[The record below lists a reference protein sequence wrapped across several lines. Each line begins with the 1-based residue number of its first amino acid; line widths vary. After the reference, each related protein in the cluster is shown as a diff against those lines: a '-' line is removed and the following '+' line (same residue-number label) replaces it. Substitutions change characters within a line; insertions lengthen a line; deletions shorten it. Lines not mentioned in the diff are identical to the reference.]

1 MSNSE
6 YKTIQFNHI
15 INKDSCAESFIPVYK
30 GDCKEPLPFSKDNF
44 IQAMENVI
52 KLPNIN
58 STIILRADI
67 LMTFDPTMDEPE
79 TNQGLISQSLN
90 PEYKTLNIDDVSM
103 KLNYIPDNYSL
114 VKGYVRRI
122 YPRNPFKD
130 RLINQTCLI
139 LQNKDNEN
147 DIIINYTPHINNI
160 DAIDEETFPFYIPNV
175 KSINIHYTQDAIK
188 CLYYPINE
196 SQMTTDFIDSKNRL
210 IRTSKKLLETAC
222 KHSIGNKNGYKK
234 QTEHDKII
242 TKEKFQDRYVLLKQ
256 KYGKYLYDNWCE
268 VTDPNKHVFEEISI
282 AAFLIEL
289 WILKYGDIIYN
300 KEKFEFK
307 DLGCGNGSLVFI
319 LISEGIAGQGYDLR
333 ERKSWVNE
341 KLYSDEVKENLK
353 KQCLVPNLSMS
364 NKTKFLI
371 KNFNADPITANSKIQ
386 YDKQDIQKSEWIN
399 TMEWSSSEKITF
411 IIGNHSDEL
420 TCWIP
425 LLGYPFMVLP
435 CCSYDFNAKKVRY
448 SNKKENN
455 YLNQHTNSNNGKSN
469 SKYASLVNQV
479 IKVSNQIGWKNIQSQ
494 SIRIP
499 STRNIAVV
507 ATEHDKLNQ
516 FNEDHV
522 WLQDASMKIIEE
534 NGGCD
539 LYVESCLQLIT
550 SQHKK

>member
-1 MSNSE
+1 MSNTE
-6 YKTIQFNHI
+6 YKSIQFNHI
-15 INKDSCAESFIPVYK
+15 VSTEPEIPGFIPVYK
-30 GDCKEPLPFSKDNF
+30 GECNEPLPFSKDHF

-67 LMTFDPTMDEPE
+67 LSIFDSSMETPEQNDE
-79 TNQGLISQSLN
+79 LIAQELN
-90 PEYKTLNIDDVSM
+90 PEYKTLNINDIEM
-103 KLNYIPDNYSL
+103 RLNYIPKGYHL
-114 VKGYVRRI
+114 LKGYVRRM

-139 LQNKDNEN
+139 LQSDTNED
-147 DIIINYTPHINNI
+147 DIIINYTPHI
-160 DAIDEETFPFYIPNV
+160 DTIDEETFPFYIPNV
-175 KSINIHYTQDAIK
+175 KSINIHYKSDAIR
-188 CLYYPINE
+188 CLYYSANE
-196 SQMTTDFIDSKNRL
+196 EQCTTDFVDPKSRL

-242 TKEKFQDRYVLLKQ
+242 SKEKFQDRYVLLKQ

-289 WILKYGDIIYN
+289 WLLKYSNIIYN
-300 KEKFEFK
+300 KEKFQFK

-333 ERKSWVNE
+333 ERKSWINE
-341 KLYSDEVKENLK
+341 TLYSDEIKENLK
-353 KQCLVPNLSMS
+353 KQCLVPNLSMV
-364 NKTKFLI
+364 NKTNFLI
-371 KNFNADPITANSKIQ
+371 KNFNDDPISNNSMIQ
-386 YDKQDIQKSEWIN
+386 YNKEDVEKSSLIN
-399 TMEWSSSEKITF
+399 TMKWSSGDKITF

-435 CCSYDFNAKKVRY
+435 CCSYDYNAKKVRY
-448 SNKKENN
+448 TNKKENN
-455 YLNQHTNSNNGKSN
+455 YLNKHTNSNNGKSN

-479 IKVSNQIGWKNIQSQ
+479 IKVSNQIGWQNIQSQ

-507 ATEHDKLNQ
+507 ATEHQKLNQ
-516 FNEDHV
+516 FDEDHV
-522 WLQDASMKIIEE
+522 WLKDECVKIIDE
-534 NGGCD
+534 NDGCD
-539 LYVESCLQLIT
+539 DYVINCLSLIA
-550 SQHKK
+550 SQYKTK

>member
-6 YKTIQFNHI
+6 FKSLEFNHI
-15 INKDSCAESFIPVYK
+15 INNETSPDTFVHVYS
-30 GDCKEPLPFSKDNF
+30 GECRDPLPFTKDNF

-67 LMTFDPTMDEPE
+67 LSSIELGMEAPE
-79 TNQGLISQSLN
+79 RNEKLITQVLN
-90 PEYKTLNIDDVSM
+90 PEYKTLNIGDIEM
-103 KLNYIPDNYSL
+103 KLDYIPEGYHL
-114 VKGYVRRI
+114 LKGYVRRI

-139 LQNKDNEN
+139 LQSDEKED
-147 DIIINYTPHINNI
+147 DVIINYTPHINNI
-160 DAIDEETFPFYIPNV
+160 EEIDKETFPFYIPNV
-175 KSINIHYTQDAIK
+175 KSVNIHYTKDLIK
-188 CLYYPINE
+188 CLYHPISKE
-196 SQMTTDFIDSKNRL
+196 QVDYDFKDSKNRL

-289 WILKYGDIIYN
+289 WILKYQSIIY
-300 KEKFEFK
+300 EKDKFQFK
-307 DLGCGNGSLVFI
+307 DLGCGNGSLVYI
-319 LISEGIAGQGYDLR
+319 LNSEGIEGEGYDFR
-333 ERKSWVNE
+333 ERKSWIND
-341 KLYSDEVKENLK
+341 KLYPEEIKQNLK
-353 KQCLVPNLSMS
+353 KQCLIPNLSMV
-364 NKTKFLI
+364 NKSSYVI
-371 KNFNADPITANSKIQ
+371 KNFNSDPISSNSMIQ
-386 YDKQDIQKSEWIN
+386 YKKQDIQKSKAVC
-399 TMEWSSSEKITF
+399 TMDWSSSDRITF
-411 IIGNHSDEL
+411 MIGNHSDEL

-448 SNKKENN
+448 TNKRENN
-455 YLNQHTNSNNGKSN
+455 YLNKHTNSNNGKSN

-479 IKVSNQIGWKNIQSQ
+479 IKISNQIGWKNIQSQ

-499 STRNIAVV
+499 STRNIAIV
-507 ATEHDKLNQ
+507 ATEHDNLNE
-516 FNEDHV
+516 FDEDHL
-522 WLQDASMKIIEE
+522 WMKEKCMEIIEE

-539 LYVESCLQLIT
+539 SYVENCLTLIG
-550 SQHKK
+550 SQHKN